1 MLTELIYKNPGIHFC
16 ELIRISG
23 IKNGTLVHYTDKLE
37 SNGIILTK
45 REKSKTRFYSPE
57 ISLEEIK
64 IIKFLRKQTSKDIIF
79 LLINNNGLEFNEIVT
94 KVKKSPSTISQNL
107 TKLIQSTL
115 IIVKIDETK
124 KKYYIKK
131 DILIINLIKKY
142 QFH

>member
-45 REKSKTRFYSPE
+45 REKRKTRFYSPK
-57 ISLEEIK
+57 ISLDEIE

-79 LLINNNGLEFNEIVT
+79 LLIKNNGLEFHEIVS
-94 KVKKSPSTISQNL
+94 KVEKSPSTISQNI
-107 TKLIQSTL
+107 TKLIKSDL
-115 IIVKIDETK
+115 VIIKIDETK
-124 KKYYIKK
+124 KKYFIKK
-131 DILIINLIKKY
+131 NILIINLIKNY
-142 QFH
+142 QFD

>member
-45 REKSKTRFYSPE
+45 REKSETRFYSPK
-57 ISLEEIK
+57 ISLEEIE

-79 LLINNNGLEFNEIVT
+79 LLIKNNGLEFNEIVT

-107 TKLIQSTL
+107 TKLIESTL
-115 IIVKIDETK
+115 VIVKIDETK